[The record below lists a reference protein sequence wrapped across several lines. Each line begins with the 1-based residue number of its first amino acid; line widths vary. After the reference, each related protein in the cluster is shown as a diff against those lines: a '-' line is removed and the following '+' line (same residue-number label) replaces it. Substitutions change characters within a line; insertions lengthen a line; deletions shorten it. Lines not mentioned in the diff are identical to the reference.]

1 MEDTDKTKSNMQI
14 HDYKMWNVQKKKM
27 MLQSRITGYPTKKEW
42 LKTKSEM
49 SRKLELKE
57 PSHGKK
63 EGKNILKKG
72 TE

>member
-63 EGKNILKKG
+63 EGQNILKKG

>member
-1 MEDTDKTKSNMQI
+1 MEDTDKKKSNMQI

-63 EGKNILKKG
+63 EGKNIFKKG

>member
-1 MEDTDKTKSNMQI
+1 MIIKCEM
-14 HDYKMWNVQKKKM
+14 YKKKKM